1 MSQGR
6 RKRRPIYKAKV
17 LLEALKGQETV
28 ARLAGRMK
36 SILGRFK
43 PGRRPFAGGATG
55 VFGNGKE
62 HESRNHA
69 PLIAQL
75 YQDIGQ
81 LKVEWGFSGGEVR
94 SLSPARRRQMVDQ
107 EHPSLSLVR
116 QCPLLGVSHYSIHY
130 RPKAASAEDLSL
142 TG

>member
-6 RKRRPIYKAKV
+6 RKRRPVYKAKV

-28 ARLAGRMK
+28 ARLTARMK
-36 SILGRFK
+36 STPGRFK
-43 PGRRPFAGGATG
+43 PGRRPFAEGAPG

-62 HESRNHA
+62 HKSRNHA

-94 SLSPARRRQMVDQ
+94 SMSPAKPGADGGPAASVLL
-107 EHPSLSLVR
+107 PGASLVG
-116 QCPLLGVSHYSIHY
+116 QC
-130 RPKAASAEDLSL
+130 A
-142 TG
+142 